1 MELLNHIF
9 WNALSGSQRH
19 LTLGTGTARRFAP
32 GLSPLAGFADPAAP
46 EFAALAP
53 YCAPGEKLY
62 CYFWTDQLPPGWRIE
77 HEFPV
82 LSMLWQGTE
91 FAAPDTES
99 IVRLGPEHT
108 EQAMELTAL
117 TRPGPFGPRTME
129 LGEYFGIFENGQL
142 CAMTGE
148 RLYAAPL
155 REVSAVC
162 THPDFQG
169 RGLARRLMSVV
180 MHRQLQRGE
189 IPFLHVST
197 ENAVARSLYERL
209 GFRDFRETLIRV
221 IAYEGENS

>member
-1 MELLNHIF
+1 MEQLNHIF
-9 WNALSGSQRH
+9 WNALSGSQRP
-19 LTLGTGTARRFAP
+19 LTLGTDTARRYAP
-32 GLSPLAGFADPAAP
+32 GISPLAAFADPKHP
-46 EFAALAP
+46 DFDALASH
-53 YCAPGEKLY
+53 CTPGEKFY
-62 CYFWTDQLPPGWRIE
+62 CYFWTEHLPTNWRIE

-82 LSMLWQGTE
+82 LRMLWQGTE
-91 FAAPDTES
+91 ISSPDPEG

-129 LGEYFGIFENGQL
+129 LGEYFGVFENGRL

-148 RLYAAPL
+148 RLYATPL

-169 RGLARRLMSVV
+169 RGLARRLMTFV

-189 IPFLHVST
+189 IPFLHVAT
-197 ENAVARSLYERL
+197 ENTVARSLYERL
-209 GFRDFRETLIRV
+209 GFRNFTETLIRV
-221 IAYEGENS
+221 IECKESSK